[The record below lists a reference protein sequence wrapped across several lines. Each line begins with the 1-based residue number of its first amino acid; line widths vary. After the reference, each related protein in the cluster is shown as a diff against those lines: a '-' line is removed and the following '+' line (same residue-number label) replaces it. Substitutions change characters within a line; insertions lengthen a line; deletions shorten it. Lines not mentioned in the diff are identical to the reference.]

1 MLLLACK
8 HAIFA
13 NPRHDL
19 LQINGERAPSEVY
32 KDFRASVLDILQAQ
46 ENQEAVLN
54 GVAGIGNGMDEIPG
68 SIVSVETAPKQN
80 DRRETIVTTPPNLIE
95 SPQKLKVKT
104 KMNGSVGRNVIEVET
119 IELDDKA
126 NESVSKIPPIIFG

>member
-1 MLLLACK
+1 
-8 HAIFA
+8 
-13 NPRHDL
+13 
-19 LQINGERAPSEVY
+19 VY

-54 GVAGIGNGMDEIPG
+54 GVAGIGHGMDDIPG
-68 SIVSVETAPKQN
+68 SIVSVETAPKQS
-80 DRRETIVTTPPNLIE
+80 DRSETIVTTPPNLIE
-95 SPQKLKVKT
+95 SPLKVKT

-119 IELDDKA
+119 IEMDDIA